1 MAFYAFLKT
10 YNKHLIKND
19 QQRIELMSDL
29 DEVFFNTKLT
39 IGKKICQFLK
49 LRAFHEELLDEL
61 FDFFYFDSFIFVLG
75 IITTKKMKFLSN
87 FQQKLLF
94 NYLKENFLSI
104 YLDPDNGFQKNAQF
118 STGSTVFF
126 LT

>member
-10 YNKHLIKND
+10 CNKHLIKND
-19 QQRIELMSDL
+19 QQRIELMFDL

-61 FDFFYFDSFIFVLG
+61 SDFFYFDSFIFVLG
-75 IITTKKMKFLSN
+75 IITRKKNEIFVKF
-87 FQQKLLF
+87 
-94 NYLKENFLSI
+94 
-104 YLDPDNGFQKNAQF
+104 
-118 STGSTVFF
+118 
-126 LT
+126 